1 MKSFNSILNESWKNY
16 REKYRQT
23 ISNMPLGFEGGTP
36 QENREII
43 AKNNK
48 RSVRVDRSKNA
59 FPDDKSIVGN
69 RPYYK
74 SLFRGAILRGE
85 TPGPG
90 FDQTRFAPNRQ
101 LNRAEFLDNQEIK
114 YDLGT
119 KTSEMARERDRIR
132 FQAIKQRIMSYHVG
146 RDADPTGSPVH
157 NKLVK
162 LMKNMSARVRKS
174 GVTPAYDRKGD
185 RIF

>member
-16 REKYRQT
+16 REKYRQSIFDT
-23 ISNMPLGFEGGTP
+23 PFGPQFGFPE
-36 QENREII
+36 ENRDFTG
-43 AKNNK
+43 KRNK
-48 RSVRVDRSKNA
+48 RLARVERSKSASPDVKFTAGNA
-59 FPDDKSIVGN
+59 
-69 RPYYK
+69 PYYK

-90 FDQTRFAPNRQ
+90 FDQTRFTPDRQ

-146 RDADPTGSPVH
+146 RDADPTGSTVH

>member
-1 MKSFNSILNESWKNY
+1 
-16 REKYRQT
+16 
-23 ISNMPLGFEGGTP
+23 
-36 QENREII
+36 
-43 AKNNK
+43 
-48 RSVRVDRSKNA
+48 
-59 FPDDKSIVGN
+59 
-69 RPYYK
+69 
-74 SLFRGAILRGE
+74 
-85 TPGPG
+85 
-90 FDQTRFAPNRQ
+90 
-101 LNRAEFLDNQEIK
+101 LDNQEIK

-132 FQAIKQRIMSYHVG
+132 FQAIKERIMSYHVG
-146 RDADPTGSPVH
+146 RDADPTSSPVH

>member
-1 MKSFNSILNESWKNY
+1 MKFFKQILNESWKNY
-16 REKYRQT
+16 REKYRQS
-23 ISNMPLGFEGGTP
+23 IFDLPLRYEGGIP
-36 QENREII
+36 QENRELI

-59 FPDDKSIVGN
+59 FPDDKRIVVS
-69 RPYYK
+69 RPYNR

-90 FDQTRFAPNRQ
+90 FDQTRFTPDRQ

-119 KTSEMARERDRIR
+119 KTSQMARERDRIR
-132 FQAIKQRIMSYHVG
+132 FQAIKERIMSYHVG
-146 RDADPTGSPVH
+146 RDADPTGSTVH